1 MRTLKVLI
9 AAAAATVV
17 FVGAASAGTL
27 EDVMAR
33 GKLVCGVT
41 TGVVGFGNPNDE
53 GRWEGLDIDTCRAVA
68 SAVFGDKDKV
78 TFVPTTSSER
88 FTVLQSGEVDV
99 LARNT
104 TWTFSRDVNL
114 GFEFVG
120 VNYYDGQ
127 GFMCPDPCVP
137 GCRRSVGPR

>member
-1 MRTLKVLI
+1 M
-9 AAAAATVV
+9 
-17 FVGAASAGTL
+17 
-27 EDVMAR
+27 
-33 GKLVCGVT
+33 T

-88 FTVLQSGEVDV
+88 FTVLQSGEVDM

-127 GFMCPDPCVP
+127 AKPSPLLMRFKYTSSKASC
-137 GCRRSVGPR
+137 CRPAAQPWVMAA